1 MKQGPLCLLV
11 VILSTLLAPL
21 TFAQEETPPLVGV
34 THITGN
40 LHKLYFNDQTAVI
53 ASIGEDGLLLVD
65 TAYAFTTDAAQEVL
79 DKLRAGPAK
88 LIINTHGDAD
98 HVSGNDALGGSAR
111 IIAHPTVRAAMSTYY
126 SLPAID
132 AGGLPDITVID
143 ETTIY
148 FNGEKIKVIPI
159 PGGHTR
165 GDLLVHFSDS
175 KVLCLGDIVL
185 SGAFPNADPGRGGDA
200 KRLLEVLK
208 KLHAEMPR
216 DTRFVPA
223 HGVEIDFAGLQE
235 YIDMVEGTMAAVQR
249 EIDAGRNLQQIISA
263 KPLEQWAKW
272 ESMDWAPSS
281 EDWTR
286 EIYASLAGGLK
297 ESINAPLTAAMVKDD
312 IVSAIDTYNRLK
324 KEEPDTWNFAENQ
337 LNILGYQLLQRGMV
351 DDAIAMFKLN
361 VKMFPTAFNTYDS
374 LGEAYLTAGKTHLAI
389 SNYERSLELNP
400 ENNNAVTVLEGLK
413 MD

>member
-1 MKQGPLCLLV
+1 MD
-11 VILSTLLAPL
+11 
-21 TFAQEETPPLVGV
+21 V

-65 TAYAFTTDAAQEVL
+65 TAYAFTTDAAQSVL

-98 HVSGNDALGGSAR
+98 HVGGNDALGGSAR
-111 IIAHPTVRAAMSTYY
+111 IIAHPTVRTAMSTYY

-143 ETTIY
+143 ETTIH
-148 FNGEKIKVIPI
+148 FNSEKIKVIPI

-200 KRLLEVLK
+200 KRLLQVLK

-216 DTRFVPA
+216 DTRLVPT
-223 HGVEIDFAGLQE
+223 HGAEIDFAGLQE

-263 KPLEQWAKW
+263 KPLEPWAKW

-281 EDWTR
+281 ENWTR

-297 ESINAPLTAAMVKDD
+297 ESINAPLTAAMVTDG

-324 KEEPDTWNFAENQ
+324 EEEPDTWNFAENQ
-337 LNILGYQLLQRGMV
+337 LNTLGYQLLQRGMV
-351 DDAIAMFKLN
+351 DDAIAIFKLN
-361 VKMFPTAFNTYDS
+361 VKMFPMAFNTYDS

-413 MD
+413 TN

>member
-1 MKQGPLCLLV
+1 L
-11 VILSTLLAPL
+11 
-21 TFAQEETPPLVGV
+21 FAQEETPPPVDV

-98 HVSGNDALGGSAR
+98 HVGGNDALGGSAR
-111 IIAHPTVRAAMSTYY
+111 IIAHPTVRTAMSTYY

-143 ETTIY
+143 ETTIH
-148 FNGEKIKVIPI
+148 FNSEKIKVIPI

-200 KRLLEVLK
+200 KRLLQVLK
-208 KLHAEMPR
+208 KLHAEMPTSTGTLTISMPCIR
-216 DTRFVPA
+216 SSRRMPA
-223 HGVEIDFAGLQE
+223 IPHITSAR
-235 YIDMVEGTMAAVQR
+235 AVDGKVADSH
-249 EIDAGRNLQQIISA
+249 EAGRVITTNTSHRSRTWKLTSIRLATPVLQSVVSGNDESHLSA
-263 KPLEQWAKW
+263 FINVSSWPTPAGRTVENHACGIAAYC
-272 ESMDWAPSS
+272 STGPS
-281 EDWTR
+281 R
-286 EIYASLAGGLK
+286 
-297 ESINAPLTAAMVKDD
+297 
-312 IVSAIDTYNRLK
+312 
-324 KEEPDTWNFAENQ
+324 Q
-337 LNILGYQLLQRGMV
+337 
-351 DDAIAMFKLN
+351 AIA
-361 VKMFPTAFNTYDS
+361 Y
-374 LGEAYLTAGKTHLAI
+374 
-389 SNYERSLELNP
+389 
-400 ENNNAVTVLEGLK
+400 
-413 MD
+413 